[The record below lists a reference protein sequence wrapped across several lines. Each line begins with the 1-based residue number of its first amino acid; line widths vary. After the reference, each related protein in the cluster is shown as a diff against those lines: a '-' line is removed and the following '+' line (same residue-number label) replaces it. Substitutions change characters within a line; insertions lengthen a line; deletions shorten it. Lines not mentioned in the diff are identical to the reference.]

1 MFTAQIHQ
9 RFNDL
14 DVLGHVNNVAYIEY
28 LQEARVQFLT
38 SAGQVDFAEPGQV
51 VAKMEITYRKPLGL
65 NPSSLPIRI
74 WPTRV
79 RDTSYVLAYEIVN
92 EVDEVAAEASTVMVV
107 VDLSTG
113 RPTPIPDQLRS
124 LLESQ
129 VPTE

>member
-28 LQEARVQFLT
+28 LQEARGQFLT

-107 VDLSTG
+107 VDLATG
-113 RPTPIPDQLRS
+113 RPTAIPEQLRS
-124 LLESQ
+124 LLVDSI
-129 VPTE
+129 PTE

>member
-107 VDLSTG
+107 VDLATG
-113 RPTPIPDQLRS
+113 RPTAIPEQLRS
-124 LLESQ
+124 LLVDSI
-129 VPTE
+129 PTE